1 MGRGCLR
8 SLLRRRLGLGRSLRE
23 SLDRDHLCLELVD
36 DRGDADEVGV
46 GLGAVAGLL
55 VGDGDHCA
63 LSFQL
68 AVVPSVFGWAAE
80 PAGEEFVEVALR
92 RSADAELKG
101 LNLVGA
107 TVLALEAE
115 KETGYVEGLL
125 LLGILELRALDAE
138 LILDFKTGGDVSAG
152 ECEVSDIEA
161 GGLWLV

>member
-1 MGRGCLR
+1 M
-8 SLLRRRLGLGRSLRE
+8 GRSLRE
-23 SLDRDHLCLELVD
+23 SLQGNHLCLELVD

-92 RSADAELKG
+92 GSADAELKG

-107 TVLALEAE
+107 TVLAFEAE
-115 KETGYVEGLL
+115 QEAGDVEQLL
-125 LLGILELRALDAE
+125 LLRILELRALDAE
-138 LILDFKTGGDVSAG
+138 LVLDVQAGGDVGAREG
-152 ECEVSDIEA
+152 EGSDVKT
-161 GGLWLV
+161 GCFWLV